1 METTNIILNESL
13 YDKTTPYSLL
23 TWVRVILANRLAS
36 NGEEWTSIFKKEN
49 SGTYNNQ
56 YMILDLNLID
66 LKKKII
72 PKKSLM
78 IIEQIPGETVV
89 NDVTDVLKKGYWPS
103 YNIPYS
109 DYLYKKCGFIETL
122 NESSLIPNYDY
133 NNCSRA
139 RIFRREQEKIKDIE
153 GFKNM
158 MRYNDY
164 QNDPESYNEPSLTI
178 ACRYDLRYELNRQ
191 ACYGATDVKF
201 ASVKELL
208 EGKNNMHII
217 SGPTNERQPTF
228 SWSNTTCENYS
239 VDRYYHEGLPET

>member
-109 DYLYKKCGFIETL
+109 DYLYKKCYTKL
-122 NESSLIPNYDY
+122 
-133 NNCSRA
+133 
-139 RIFRREQEKIKDIE
+139 
-153 GFKNM
+153 
-158 MRYNDY
+158 
-164 QNDPESYNEPSLTI
+164 
-178 ACRYDLRYELNRQ
+178 
-191 ACYGATDVKF
+191 
-201 ASVKELL
+201 
-208 EGKNNMHII
+208 
-217 SGPTNERQPTF
+217 
-228 SWSNTTCENYS
+228 
-239 VDRYYHEGLPET
+239 